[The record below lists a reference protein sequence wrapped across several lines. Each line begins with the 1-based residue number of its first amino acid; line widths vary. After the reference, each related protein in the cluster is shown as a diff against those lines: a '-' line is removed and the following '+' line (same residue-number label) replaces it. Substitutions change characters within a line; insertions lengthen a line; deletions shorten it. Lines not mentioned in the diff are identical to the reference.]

1 MAWKISNFCESTL
14 SQACEAAATTIYI
27 DATDADLLPALGG
40 GDKAKGVLFNA
51 TYREIVNIT
60 AESAGALTVERG
72 QESTSARA
80 WAAGTKFVHTP
91 TAEILQ
97 ATLASLAATK
107 FFGTGTGTN
116 AYTVNVGAS
125 NPIPTLADGEEVTFL
140 IPNTSTDAAAPTLI
154 VTDGTTPT
162 TSKNILRADGS
173 VPDPAELKS
182 GFLARAIYSTSL
194 NGWLITNLTSR
205 DALIERINL
214 GPIPAINQ
222 ARNGM
227 LDYWNNGTSFS
238 TPANNTE
245 TADGWIVNYDGTIG
259 TFTVSQQAFTLGQ
272 TDVEGDP
279 KYFWRW
285 AHTSA
290 GSGSTNRRIQNDIA
304 RVHWRGGEAIT
315 ISVWLKADTNRNVTL
330 KVRQFFGDGGSP
342 SATVD
347 QSDVLAVTTSWQ
359 KFSVTKTLDSLSGKT
374 LGSNANDVLRI
385 FLEFPLNVTMT
396 IDVAALDVRPGEVA
410 GQASDTFPLSFQR
423 GGLGGSYD
431 TLTEISN
438 ALIALQT
445 DLALVEALS
454 TTGLV
459 YRNNTGPAW
468 GVRSLAVG
476 TGLSVANAD
485 ATAGNPTVSLGTNL
499 TNYNTD
505 PLSVAELASITGNF
519 GTAAFVNTGTS
530 AATLGLLNANKT
542 DSGINTFSGVNTF
555 TADRGV
561 VLSNAFP
568 RLAWYETD
576 GAVDEKGWQVMV
588 SGGDLTISTRTDAD
602 GVGVTALTLN
612 RGTGTALTDIA
623 IGAPLLVPVGSAVAP
638 SLSFSGDAN
647 TGMYSPAADQVAFSV
662 GGTQT
667 LNMGT
672 TFATFGVRAYAV
684 DGAAATPAWSF
695 ASDTDNGYYRIGAN
709 NIGMSIGGVL
719 AVDYSTSRI
728 LLGVG
733 QDLRLPDTRVAPSG
747 VNSVGYRGL
756 PTIDGNAAYAF
767 PAADAGCQIYHNEAG
782 TRTYTIPANAS
793 VPHPIGTTFVID
805 NTGNAGAAGAIT
817 LAITSDTLR
826 RGDGVAGTG
835 SRTIAASAVA
845 TIRKVEATV
854 WSITGVFT

>member
-14 SQACEAAATTIYI
+14 SQACEAADTTIYI

-80 WAAGTKFVHTP
+80 WASGTKFVHTP

-140 IPNTSTDAAAPTLI
+140 IPNSNTSAANPTLV
-154 VTDGTTPT
+154 VTDGTTST

-238 TPANNTE
+238 TPASATE
-245 TADGWIVNYDGTIG
+245 VADGWVIDYNGTIG
-259 TFTVSQQAFTLGQ
+259 TFTVSRQEFGLGQ
-272 TDVEGDP
+272 NNVEGDP
-279 KYFWRW
+279 KYWLRW

-385 FLEFPLNVTMT
+385 FLELPLNVTMT
-396 IDVAALDVRPGEVA
+396 IDIAALDVRPGEVA

-431 TLTEISN
+431 SLAEITTAILAS
-438 ALIALQT
+438 QT
-445 DLALVEALS
+445 DLLLVEALAS
-454 TTGLV
+454 TGLV

-476 TGLSVANAD
+476 TGLSVTNAD

-505 PLSVAELASITGNF
+505 PLSVAELASVTAAF

-530 AATLGLLNANKT
+530 AGTLGLLNANKT
-542 DSGINTFSGVNTF
+542 DSGNNIWNGTSTFGASVALQSTTPLIIFNDTNAGVNEKKWRLIGDGGVFRLQLYLDDDTTYNDAVTFTRTAGVVTATAFTVRPTFAGNTALDTANGAQLGAANTF
-555 TADRGV
+555 TQ
-561 VLSNAFP
+561 SQN
-568 RLAWYETD
+568 
-576 GAVDEKGWQVMV
+576 
-588 SGGDLTISTRTDAD
+588 
-602 GVGVTALTLN
+602 VTKA
-612 RGTGTALTDIA
+612 GTAQAVLQAGNANNTLILFADNGFSGLIQTTS
-623 IGAPLLVPVGSAVAP
+623 VPVI
-638 SLSFSGDAN
+638 FY
-647 TGMYSPAADQVAFSV
+647 TAFVERFRIEDTNVSS
-662 GGTQT
+662 T
-667 LNMGT
+667 
-672 TFATFGVRAYAV
+672 V
-684 DGAAATPAWSF
+684 DL
-695 ASDTDNGYYRIGAN
+695 RI
-709 NIGMSIGGVL
+709 
-719 AVDYSTSRI
+719 STSRTDTTTNSAGY
-728 LLGVG
+728 LGS
-733 QDLRLPDTRVAPSG
+733 PI
-747 VNSVGYRGL
+747 
-756 PTIDGNAAYAF
+756 IDGNVAYAF
-767 PAADAGCQIYHNEAG
+767 PREDSGKTIYHNEAG

-793 VPHPIGTTFVID
+793 VAHPIGTIFAIS
-805 NTGNAGAAGAIT
+805 NTGNAGAAGTIT
-817 LAITSDTLR
+817 LAITTDTLR
-826 RGDGVAGTG
+826 RADGVPGTG
-835 SRTIAASAVA
+835 SRTIAASQKV
-845 TIRKVEATV
+845 TIQKVEATV
-854 WSITGVFT
+854 WEISGTFT